1 MRSGVRENGGS
12 LVLFFLA
19 IDADLG
25 PGNGLQANRG
35 DLLFA
40 IDTSPESTG
49 FYPLKR
55 ILDSPQQLSIGLL
68 EVYVDL
74 LLVRRRGAVGEV
86 AVTIGARAARQHAG
100 TNRFLE
106 LGFFTQK
113 GFLVLI

>member
-1 MRSGVRENGGS
+1 MRSGVRVNAGS

-25 PGNGLQANRG
+25 PGNGLQANRS

-40 IDTSPESTG
+40 IDANSESTG
-49 FYPLKR
+49 FYPLNS
-55 ILDSPQQLSIGLL
+55 ILDGPQQLCIGLF

-74 LLVRRRGAVGEV
+74 LLVRRRGTVCEV
-86 AVTIGARAARQHAG
+86 SVTIGARAARQRAG
-100 TNRFLE
+100 TNRFFE
-106 LGFFTQK
+106 LGFLTQE